1 MWPCVSLYWK
11 EDFVHSTAE
20 DLESAA
26 LRLPREQRARLAE
39 RLIASLDE
47 DAQIEQVW
55 AAEIRRRVEDL
66 RSGAVQTIPGE
77 QVFEELKDLFR

>member
-1 MWPCVSLYWK
+1 VIWHVSLLLE

-20 DLESAA
+20 DLESAV
-26 LRLPREQRARLAE
+26 LQLPREQRARLAE

-47 DAQIEQVW
+47 DAAVERAW
-55 AAEIRRRVEDL
+55 AAEIRRRVDEL
-66 RSGAVQTIPGE
+66 HSGRVQTIPGE

>member
-1 MWPCVSLYWK
+1 MQSIA
-11 EDFVHSTAE
+11 D
-20 DLESAA
+20 DLESAV
-26 LRLPREQRARLAE
+26 LQLPREQRAHLAE

-47 DAQIEQVW
+47 DAALEQAW
-55 AAEIRRRVEDL
+55 AVEIRRRVHYL